1 LLTLLP
7 ASTEAAVATQ
17 RQLARGSDPQTEAGA
32 RTAATLGC
40 QVLDSCVCGSPACV
54 DAVLSCAVAAGP
66 PLLDP
71 KAYID
76 DEHWGSMLELVRA
89 DLLQLEPNQ
98 RCNCGA
104 LLCSN

>member
-54 DAVLSCAVAAGP
+54 DAVLC
-66 PLLDP
+66 
-71 KAYID
+71 Y
-76 DEHWGSMLELVRA
+76 RA
-89 DLLQLEPNQ
+89 LSQQ
-98 RCNCGA
+98 GRRC
-104 LLCSN
+104 LIRRHT